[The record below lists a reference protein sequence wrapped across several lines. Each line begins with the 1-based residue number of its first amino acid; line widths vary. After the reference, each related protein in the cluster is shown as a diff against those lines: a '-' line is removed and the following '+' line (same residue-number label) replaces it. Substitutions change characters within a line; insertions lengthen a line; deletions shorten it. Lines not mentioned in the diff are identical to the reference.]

1 MSYLAIALAFSS
13 AAAAPATATTVS
25 PDPLDK
31 VKCVRENVTGSL
43 VSTRKVCH
51 TIREWR
57 RISDDA
63 QDESRRIR
71 QPGTNFDTMGQ

>member
-1 MSYLAIALAFSS
+1 MSYTAIVLALSS
-13 AAAAPATATTVS
+13 ATAAPTSPTPVS
-25 PDPLDK
+25 ADPLDK

-63 QDESRRIR
+63 QDETRRIR
-71 QPGTNFDTMGQ
+71 QPGTNFDTIGQ

>member
-1 MSYLAIALAFSS
+1 
-13 AAAAPATATTVS
+13 
-25 PDPLDK
+25 

-63 QDESRRIR
+63 QDETRRIR
-71 QPGTNFDTMGQ
+71 QPGTNFDTIGQ